1 MTHRRAQWVA
11 LVVAAVWLAVALL
24 SGCSTRLEPTVR
36 HALSVT
42 VVEGARDVRDLRG
55 QELRDGYRRSLA
67 VLCAVIERDA
77 KQGRGWIE
85 WLVGAAGMDSGPSG
99 ELTGAEREACHG

>member
-1 MTHRRAQWVA
+1 MRSRWSP
-11 LVVAAVWLAVALL
+11 LLVAALWLACALAL
-24 SGCSTRLEPTVR
+24 TGCSARMEPAVR

-42 VVEGARDVRDLRG
+42 AIEGARDVRELKG